1 MPKRLWR
8 LLREPRRVTAIFGI
22 MWLIII
28 GLGVSALTVPPVS
41 ITTHLGHWTTAWAAF
56 MLLGGPVGFF
66 ACVILRTPPWW
77 RWLERIGIVASGFG
91 VAIYLA
97 MIVWIQLTAVS
108 GSRLVQLLFVCLA
121 GLLLM
126 VRGALLHYDL
136 IPIISRGSAGDA
148 A

>member
-8 LLREPRRVTAIFGI
+8 LLREPRRVTAIFGL
-22 MWLIII
+22 MWLIVIAL
-28 GLGVSALTVPPVS
+28 GLSALLSPPVS
-41 ITTHLGHWTTAWAAF
+41 ITAQIGPHLTMAWASF
-56 MLLGGPVGFF
+56 MLLGGPIGFF

-77 RWLERIGIVASGFG
+77 RWLERIGIIAAGTG
-91 VAIYLA
+91 VAIYLGLVIYLGLSA
-97 MIVWIQLTAVS
+97 AT
-108 GSRLVQLLFVCLA
+108 GSRLVQALFVTLA

-136 IPIISRGSAGDA
+136 IPISRGSARDA